1 MSLNTLTT
9 LKSAIGAGVRPN
21 LFRVSS
27 AGGFVSA
34 EVTAS
39 TATAINTGNFSI
51 LCKSAA
57 LPGST
62 VGVIE
67 VPMGAGRRYKI
78 AGDRTFA
85 EWTTTVINDG
95 NFAVRRSLENYQKLF
110 FATNYDEGTV
120 GNRNT
125 TRSTITVK
133 QLGADGTT
141 PIRTYKLINCF
152 ISDISAID
160 LSFDSTDAIEEFTV
174 TWVYD
179 YFEASVDVP
188 SSNTST
194 TSS

>member
-9 LKSAIGAGVRPN
+9 LKNAIGAGVRPN

-27 AGGFVSA
+27 AGGFASAAVTPTTGVSP
-34 EVTAS
+34 
-39 TATAINTGNFSI
+39 GNFSV

-67 VPMGAGRRYKI
+67 IPMAGGRRYKI

-95 NFAVRRSLENYQKLF
+95 TFAVRKSLENYQKLF
-110 FATNYDEGTV
+110 FATNYEETTV
-120 GNRNT
+120 GNRDA
-125 TRSTITVK
+125 TRSTITVQ
-133 QLGADGTT
+133 QLGADGITA
-141 PIRTYKLINCF
+141 IRTYKLQNCF

-179 YFEASVDVP
+179 FF
-188 SSNTST
+188 TH
-194 TSS
+194 

>member
-1 MSLNTLTT
+1 MSLNTLTA

-21 LFRVSS
+21 IFRVSS
-27 AGGFVSA
+27 SGGFTAA
-34 EVTAS
+34 EVTPTTTGVEA
-39 TATAINTGNFSI
+39 GNFSV

-67 VPMGAGRRYKI
+67 VPMIAGRRYKI

-95 NFAVRRSLENYQKLF
+95 TFAVRKSLENYQKLF
-110 FATNYDEGTV
+110 FATNYDQATV
-120 GNRNT
+120 GNRNAA
-125 TRSTITVK
+125 RSTITVK

-141 PIRTYKLINCF
+141 AIRTYKLINCF

-188 SSNTST
+188 PST
-194 TSS
+194 RPAGT